1 MLSLIQS
8 WAEAFRSQS
17 DLQGVVQVYNELKSK
32 GIEFPAI
39 ESDTMAPIHTPQR
52 SLSTTSQPS
61 EAIAMN
67 NAVAPNASLQSHS
80 KTSIPTTRRAVI
92 TPMHLSP
99 EQLAKLKSE
108 LDVVQANMK
117 VFNEMLNELIPG
129 KEHNDDW
136 ELLSDLNNTCQSMQ
150 TRIVEL
156 IEKVANEEVT
166 NELLRVND
174 ELNNLFL
181 RYERHL
187 KKHKPINKSNEGFLA
202 QQQQKVT
209 QPQPQQEPPPAQPNE
224 ATLIDFTDDSTISVT
239 NRLANIHMSGINATS
254 GKAVETNAGDLDFDI
269 FAQSRSATTAESG
282 GINDLNNIKP
292 DFSTAVAKDKPNQEI
307 KVCINL

>member
-1 MLSLIQS
+1 
-8 WAEAFRSQS
+8 
-17 DLQGVVQVYNELKSK
+17 
-32 GIEFPAI
+32 
-39 ESDTMAPIHTPQR
+39 
-52 SLSTTSQPS
+52 
-61 EAIAMN
+61 
-67 NAVAPNASLQSHS
+67 
-80 KTSIPTTRRAVI
+80 
-92 TPMHLSP
+92 
-99 EQLAKLKSE
+99 
-108 LDVVQANMK
+108 
-117 VFNEMLNELIPG
+117 
-129 KEHNDDW
+129 
-136 ELLSDLNNTCQSMQ
+136 
-150 TRIVEL
+150 
-156 IEKVANEEVT
+156 VT